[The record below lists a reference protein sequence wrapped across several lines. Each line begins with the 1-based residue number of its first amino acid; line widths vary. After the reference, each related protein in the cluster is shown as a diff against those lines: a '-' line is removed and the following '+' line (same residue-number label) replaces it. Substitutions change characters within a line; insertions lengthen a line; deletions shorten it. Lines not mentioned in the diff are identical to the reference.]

1 MNGKN
6 DAYDREQIDRL
17 MKKFGIECN
26 TKCMI
31 DINQMIPNFYMAPTH
46 AQKGQKTDNQTYMDN
61 AILHNLEDSKNL
73 WLEIDKKMEQKVPV
87 IKK

>member
-17 MKKFGIECN
+17 MKKYGIECN
-26 TKCMI
+26 TKRMS
-31 DINQMIPNFYMAPTH
+31 DRNQMTANVEMAPTH
-46 AQKGQKTDNQTYMDN
+46 DQKGQKTDNQTYMDN

-73 WLEIDKKMEQKVPV
+73 WLEIDKKMEK
-87 IKK
+87 